1 MYVFIYMYIYDS
13 PHLNDMRSS
22 LQFLVSLALNKRL
35 GDVKSKD
42 WQTYAFLDNVVAFEC
57 IR

>member
-1 MYVFIYMYIYDS
+1 MYIYDS